1 MRILILTAFWGGLL
15 GIFVTSTAVGVKKNC
30 KRAKAFAVGTQSGNG
45 IDAVDFEDRTLRKP
59 VQKVY
64 FWPSL
69 TDFEKNV
76 LRDAFNQ
83 IGRRTCVKFEE
94 QEYKP
99 WYHADRWDSNSPH
112 VLIRKSGKFAA
123 YSDAVVEG
131 LVDRTILYVAQS
143 SFETSNFNNSRGMV
157 MDQLVRF
164 MGLQRELYRPDAVS
178 YVQAIDGGIPN
189 LGTPDYN
196 PIQLTWPFDP
206 ESITV
211 PLWAR
216 EKFRLTPYC
225 PARNDAD
232 IGAGQRVGL
241 LTKWDTVKLN
251 SMYCPDKIVDAD
263 PSRGP
268 CVVPRAKDLDSFKKR
283 LWAYKRLLAKNTKR
297 RKAKARKARAK
308 VVKKHKTV

>member
-1 MRILILTAFWGGLL
+1 MP
-15 GIFVTSTAVGVKKNC
+15 
-30 KRAKAFAVGTQSGNG
+30 
-45 IDAVDFEDRTLRKP
+45 ETL
-59 VQKVY
+59 
-64 FWPSL
+64 
-69 TDFEKNV
+69 
-76 LRDAFNQ
+76 
-83 IGRRTCVKFEE
+83 
-94 QEYKP
+94 
-99 WYHADRWDSNSPH
+99 
-112 VLIRKSGKFAA
+112 
-123 YSDAVVEG
+123 YSF
-131 LVDRTILYVAQS
+131 S
-143 SFETSNFNNSRGMV
+143 
-157 MDQLVRF
+157 
-164 MGLQRELYRPDAVS
+164 
-178 YVQAIDGGIPN
+178 GGIPN

-251 SMYCPDKIVDAD
+251 SMYCPDKVVDAD

-268 CVVPRAKDLDSFKKR
+268 CVVPRSKDLDSFKKR
-283 LWAYKRLLAKNTKR
+283 LWAYKRLLAKNTKK
-297 RKAKARKARAK
+297 RKAKAK